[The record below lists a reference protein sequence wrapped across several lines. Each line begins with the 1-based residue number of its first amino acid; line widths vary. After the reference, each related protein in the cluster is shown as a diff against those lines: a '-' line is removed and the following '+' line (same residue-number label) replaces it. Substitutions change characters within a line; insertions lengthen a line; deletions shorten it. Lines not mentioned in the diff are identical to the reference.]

1 MPEAR
6 WRLDLL
12 AAWAGTAASL
22 LAVSAVARAPTWPGA
37 AAFLAGAALEM
48 PRLREP
54 PSSEVDDGFR
64 QVVGMGVVFL
74 ALFVLRAWGGDPLSI
89 GFLPGIAAS
98 AAPLGLAMFL
108 RHRAR
113 IDLRGG
119 FRYALGAG
127 ADRPLATTGLY
138 AHLRHPAYLG
148 AHLFVAA
155 VVLAAGSASGIVAS
169 LLVLPAT
176 LGRIRREEVL
186 LESVHGADFR
196 RWKDTTPSLW
206 PRLRPMSSAE
216 PAPPSGR
223 TPAG

>member
-1 MPEAR
+1 MPEVR

-12 AAWAGTAASL
+12 AGWAGA
-22 LAVSAVARAPTWPGA
+22 AVALAAVAATTRIPMWAGV
-37 AAFLAGAALEM
+37 AAFLGGACLEM

-54 PSSEVDDGFR
+54 PATERDDGFR
-64 QVVGMGVVFL
+64 QVAGMGAVLLVLFLGRALDTDPL
-74 ALFVLRAWGGDPLSI
+74 ALPPGWGV
-89 GFLPGIAAS
+89 AAS

-127 ADRPLATTGLY
+127 TDRPLVTTGLY
-138 AHLRHPAYLG
+138 ARLRHPAYLG

-155 VVLAAGSASGIVAS
+155 VALAAGSASGIVAS

-176 LGRIRREEVL
+176 LGRIRREETL
-186 LESVHGADFR
+186 LEAVHGTDFR
-196 RWKDTTPSLW
+196 RWKGTTPSLL
-206 PRLRPMSSAE
+206 PRFRPTPSVES
-216 PAPPSGR
+216 APPSER
-223 TPAG
+223 TPVG

>member
-1 MPEAR
+1 M
-6 WRLDLL
+6 
-12 AAWAGTAASL
+12 G
-22 LAVSAVARAPTWPGA
+22 AV
-37 AAFLAGAALEM
+37 
-48 PRLREP
+48 
-54 PSSEVDDGFR
+54 
-64 QVVGMGVVFL
+64 
-74 ALFVLRAWGGDPLSI
+74 LFVLFLGRALAIDPLA
-89 GFLPGIAAS
+89 LPPRWGVAAS

-127 ADRPLATTGLY
+127 ADRPLVTTGLY